1 MRNGSIATY
10 VAMAIP
16 LLLLMGF
23 LVYPVLGVLI
33 LGLVFGPGSSFQDV
47 MSSQVTHA
55 TLWFTF
61 LQAAA
66 STILAVALGLPGAF
80 LLARLEFKGKQA
92 VRAAV
97 ILPFILPPIVVVV
110 GFLRMFGSYGFVD
123 SVAMALTGATESVV
137 NLAAGVPGIV
147 LAHAFY
153 NIPLVILLV
162 SAALERLDPDI
173 EDTADLLGASGIQ
186 KLRRIILPHMMPSLL
201 SAAILTFLFCF
212 MSFPIVLA
220 LGQGRYM
227 TLEVLIYYAFSSFDF
242 GMTSSIA
249 VIQILILMVLA
260 IAYAAA
266 LRSDKKDAGQ
276 TSFIKTVH
284 PAELSGLHLL
294 GGILYALLIGVIVV
308 GPMIAV
314 VDSAVFDPVT
324 GQYTLKGFLH
334 LLEVEGGLLPLA
346 NSLFYATLA
355 TLFSVAMGIPLAY
368 SLRSRSGLLSNST
381 SVMILL
387 PLGISSITIAY
398 GLLRLIAVPTGWA
411 ANPWP
416 LIIIAQTL
424 IGVPF
429 TARAIESSLRGIDP
443 SLLEQADSLGASRL
457 QKLFFVELPLLAP
470 GILVGAAFAFA
481 MAIGEMSATL
491 FLKREQ
497 NVTLAV
503 AIYENLGVRKF
514 VEAGAASLLLL
525 VVCFI
530 AFLVIQRASESAFKG
545 AI

>member
-1 MRNGSIATY
+1 MRNGSTATY
-10 VAMAIP
+10 VVMALP

-23 LVYPVLGVLI
+23 LVFPVLGVLI
-33 LGLVFGPGSSFQDV
+33 LGLVVGPGSSFQDV
-47 MSSQVTHA
+47 MNSQVTHA

-66 STILAVALGLPGAF
+66 STILAVVLGLPGAF

-162 SAALERLDPDI
+162 SAALERLDSDI
-173 EDTADLLGASGIQ
+173 EDTAELLGASSIQ
-186 KLRRIILPHMMPSLL
+186 KLRRIVLPHVMPSLL

-227 TLEVLIYYAFSSFDF
+227 TLEVLIYYAF
-242 GMTSSIA
+242 
-249 VIQILILMVLA
+249 
-260 IAYAAA
+260 
-266 LRSDKKDAGQ
+266 
-276 TSFIKTVH
+276 TSFIKTVS
-284 PAELSGLHLL
+284 PGELSRPHLL

-314 VDSAVFDPVT
+314 IDSAVYDPVT
-324 GQYTLKGFLH
+324 GQYTLKGFLS

-355 TLFSVAMGIPLAY
+355 TLFSVVMGIPLAY
-368 SLRSRSGLLSNST
+368 SLRSRSSLLSNST

-387 PLGISSITIAY
+387 PLGVSSITVAY
-398 GLLRLIAVPTGWA
+398 GLLRFIAVPTGWA

-429 TARAIESSLRGIDP
+429 TARAIESSLRSIDP
-443 SLLEQADSLGASRL
+443 ALADQADSLGASRL

-503 AIYENLGVRKF
+503 TIYENLGVRRF